1 MTCIDPHSIER
12 RTGNYIKYL
21 PVVCVCVCVCIHTLL
36 VQLYRAKYSIS
47 KQCDILDQLI
57 KLLSGNI
64 CVCMCTYIVNW

>member
-12 RTGNYIKYL
+12 WTGDYIKYL
-21 PVVCVCVCVCIHTLL
+21 PVVCACVHTLL
-36 VQLYRAKYSIS
+36 VQLYRAKYSLS